1 MTNIIWSK
9 LCIKNYTNIW
19 IFKYLSH
26 FACSKTT
33 WGLVA
38 TGFWFA
44 LCFVST
50 NAPNIC
56 PLFSANSPLTVVHFS
71 LQISPNFEKKPAQ
84 EGSNRSHLSHIDRQ
98 TWSFKVLTCWLN
110 KMCPIHPLY
119 FHALATTTNILGGKK
134 QRMETMNYNT
144 NSFKW
149 IFKCFIIFS
158 CLYVILNLSS
168 RYIPHLFINHSWKG
182 S

>member
-1 MTNIIWSK
+1 MWSK
-9 LCIKNYTNIW
+9 LCIRNYTNIW

-98 TWSFKVLTCWLN
+98 TWSFKVLTCRLKKYVQFTPYTSMPWPPPPTYWAAKN
-110 KMCPIHPLY
+110 KEWKLWTTIPIPSNG
-119 FHALATTTNILGGKK
+119 FSNAF
-134 QRMETMNYNT
+134 
-144 NSFKW
+144 SF
-149 IFKCFIIFS
+149 FAVFM
-158 CLYVILNLSS
+158 
-168 RYIPHLFINHSWKG
+168 
-182 S
+182 